1 MVRNSYIELYING
14 KSVEFE
20 SQKDIS
26 IRINDVLFNPT
37 KIETTQATYSFEFE
51 LPCTPTNNKIFD
63 YANNLSRLNK
73 FHKRWDAELYAD
85 GNLIFSGSLALKG
98 VEEGYYQCNLVN
110 FKTNSIEEIFEDD
123 TLYDIPWYMDFSGA
137 TTINECNADKTSKVV
152 FPLVSYGV
160 FEKEPSYKDDVAA
173 EYTSKYKLDKWN
185 QWYIETF
192 YPSINAVELIK
203 RAFEWKGYQVQGDLL
218 NDETLGELFMS
229 CNLADGQDPTYPLG
243 MDKFG
248 KLSLHV
254 DWRNKMDYKDGDSG
268 FTFGTIQELRHPY
281 QLMNNPDATEAP
293 EWSSE
298 WSLVKLGENENLV
311 STDPIYNFT
320 KVRIYDMLSED
331 DNESG
336 YTINEPSYLF
346 NPNEHCVFVPADGF
360 YKIKLEYR
368 IRLEQSSSIT
378 ATQWVRYY
386 NMFNGYNAS
395 FGAQQEDIELPPD
408 LKTTMPVEIQLVRN
422 YDEDLEL
429 IKGNRNFMCIDGFPN
444 HNTVSNLG
452 YAPNWFAYTTAFPH
466 ESWGTQ
472 MNNVTFPYNANDCKL
487 NPWANFHLE
496 KYVTKWDY
504 PNDPKS
510 ENFGYYSKPNDTF
523 CYDPAVSPIFLI
535 GGTSMGNNDGGG
547 VNAVIKN
554 GYSWSKSVSEQYYN
568 FYNNGG
574 YGSLFF
580 YGGSDYNSAFR
591 YTDLNANTLIDSP
604 QNKYY
609 MSNNGKEFS
618 GVCHCIVKLE
628 KNDKLNL
635 FAVHRDFEN
644 KNGDTLSYQS
654 SGWCNIMIEAVSP
667 NSYNDLKNRG
677 FGWNSTKEF
686 DTRLRVSNFLNKETK
701 VSDWF
706 NSFITAFNLEVAQNG
721 NIVSIGKRKKLVS
734 KSAVDLDDRVAT
746 SAIKSQM
753 IEYPKSMAI
762 KYKID
767 EDEHGFYDSVPL
779 DKVEQEDWK
788 NYGDKGYDTIQLS
801 DDDYVTNKEEKQ
813 LNFSYTWYDDF
824 EWTPIGKNHDDSG
837 DYGDSKMLRIPVISK
852 EEYMIDGYDYA
863 ESMKHD
869 GYGLTQRFWF
879 RPTIDDMQSPW
890 IWTDTYPQE
899 KIWLYTTQ
907 NSYNG
912 LVLNYKLS
920 ENSILKT
927 FFNIDAD
934 LSSNFIEIETYLTP
948 MEYNMLKN
956 GALVRVDKDVYKVS
970 EIEGYSPNNNDLTTL
985 KLIKKV

>member
-1 MVRNSYIELYING
+1 M
-14 KSVEFE
+14 
-20 SQKDIS
+20 
-26 IRINDVLFNPT
+26 
-37 KIETTQATYSFEFE
+37 
-51 LPCTPTNNKIFD
+51 
-63 YANNLSRLNK
+63 
-73 FHKRWDAELYAD
+73 
-85 GNLIFSGSLALKG
+85 
-98 VEEGYYQCNLVN
+98 
-110 FKTNSIEEIFEDD
+110 
-123 TLYDIPWYMDFSGA
+123 
-137 TTINECNADKTSKVV
+137 
-152 FPLVSYGV
+152 
-160 FEKEPSYKDDVAA
+160 
-173 EYTSKYKLDKWN
+173 
-185 QWYIETF
+185 
-192 YPSINAVELIK
+192 
-203 RAFEWKGYQVQGDLL
+203 
-218 NDETLGELFMS
+218 
-229 CNLADGQDPTYPLG
+229 
-243 MDKFG
+243 
-248 KLSLHV
+248 
-254 DWRNKMDYKDGDSG
+254 
-268 FTFGTIQELRHPY
+268 
-281 QLMNNPDATEAP
+281 
-293 EWSSE
+293 
-298 WSLVKLGENENLV
+298 
-311 STDPIYNFT
+311 
-320 KVRIYDMLSED
+320 
-331 DNESG
+331 
-336 YTINEPSYLF
+336 
-346 NPNEHCVFVPADGF
+346 
-360 YKIKLEYR
+360 
-368 IRLEQSSSIT
+368 
-378 ATQWVRYY
+378 
-386 NMFNGYNAS
+386 
-395 FGAQQEDIELPPD
+395 
-408 LKTTMPVEIQLVRN
+408 VRN

-444 HNTVSNLG
+444 HDTVSNLG
-452 YAPNWFAYTTAFPH
+452 YAPNWFTYTTAFPH

-472 MNNVTFPYNANDCKL
+472 MNNVTFPCNTNL
-487 NPWANFHLE
+487 LSPWANFHLE

-535 GGTSMGNNDGGG
+535 GGTSMGNKDGGG

-574 YGSLFF
+574 YGSLYF

-746 SAIKSQM
+746 SSIKSQM

-779 DKVEQEDWK
+779 DKIEQEDWK
-788 NYGDKGYDTIQLS
+788 KYGDKGYDTIQLS

-824 EWTPIGKNHDDSG
+824 EWTPIGRNHDDSG
-837 DYGDSKMLRIPVISK
+837 DLGDSQMLRIPVISK

-956 GALVRVDKDVYKVS
+956 GALVRVDKDVDKVS

-985 KLIKKV
+985 KLIQKV